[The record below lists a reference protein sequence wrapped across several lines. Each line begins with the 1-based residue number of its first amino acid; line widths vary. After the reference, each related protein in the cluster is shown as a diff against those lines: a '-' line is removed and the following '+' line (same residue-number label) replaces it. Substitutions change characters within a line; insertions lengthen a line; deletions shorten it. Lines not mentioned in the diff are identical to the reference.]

1 MISLP
6 GRLSLS
12 TFTCIICTFF
22 PRRRTLFRNTS
33 VRSKVCDSLFICTPL
48 PPLAESQKITNC
60 CFPITPIVQF
70 LPTSINCICICCCCI
85 TIVISSSSSSYL
97 SSSSRTNS
105 SSSSLLPSSS
115 NCRSF
120 PPSFPA
126 SSPCCLN
133 SRHEQSHQKCKRQ
146 QKCERGSH
154 VAFTLVLNSS
164 HHLAQVPM

>member
-12 TFTCIICTFF
+12 TFSCIICTVF

-33 VRSKVCDSLFICTPL
+33 VRSKVCDSLFICAPL
-48 PPLAESQKITNC
+48 PPLAESKKITNC
-60 CFPITPIVQF
+60 CFPITSIVQF

-85 TIVISSSSSSYL
+85 TIVIS

-133 SRHEQSHQKCKRQ
+133 SRHEQSHQKRK
-146 QKCERGSH
+146 RGSH
-154 VAFTLVLNSS
+154 DAFTLVLNSS